1 MTMIAKRDIEK
12 KILKAQKSEITEYL
26 IYRKLSRSVKNSH
39 NRDVLGKISEDELNH
54 YSILQ
59 NRTGKAVRPSPVK
72 VRLYYVISKFFGL
85 TFGLKL
91 MEKAEERALQAYKE
105 ISAILP
111 QAQAVMSDEDKHEH
125 QLLQMIDEERL
136 NYVGAIVR
144 GLNGAIVELTGAL
157 SGLTLA
163 FRNPQ
168 LIAAAGLITGTA
180 MCLSL
185 SSTEYLATKTEG
197 GHHHPLK
204 AAFYTALANI
214 ITVALLIFPY
224 LVFPHIYLALVVML
238 ADAIIVIGI
247 FNFYISVARN
257 MSFKTRVGEMILI
270 SLGISGL
277 TFAVGFLIRP
287 YFGINLG

>member
-1 MTMIAKRDIEK
+1 MGDKRANER
-12 KILKAQKSEITEYL
+12 KILKAQKTEITEHL
-26 IYRKLSRSVKNSH
+26 IYKRLSRSVKNPH
-39 NRDVLGKISEDELNH
+39 NRNVLGKISEDELNH
-54 YSILQ
+54 YRILETH
-59 NRTGKAVRPSPVK
+59 TGKAVPPSPVK
-72 VRLYYVISKFFGL
+72 VRVYYAISKLFGL

-91 MEKAEERALQAYKE
+91 MEKAEERALRVYKE
-105 ISAILP
+105 ISRILP
-111 QAQAVMSDEDKHEH
+111 EVRSVMNDEDRHEH
-125 QLLQMIDEERL
+125 QLLQLIDEERL
-136 NYVGAIVR
+136 NYIGAIVR

-197 GHHHPLK
+197 GNHHPVK
-204 AAFYTALANI
+204 AALYTALANL
-214 ITVALLIFPY
+214 ITMALLILPY
-224 LVFPHIYLALVVML
+224 LVFHHIYLALVVML
-238 ADAIIVIGI
+238 ADALMVISI

-257 MSFKTRVGEMILI
+257 LSFKTRVGEMILI

-277 TFAVGFLIRP
+277 TFAIGSLIRS
-287 YFGINLG
+287 YFGINIG